1 MPAAA
6 TKSVSVKKRTVKT
19 KGSKGSAPKGRSPK
33 GTFTFRSV
41 LENSSNKLWGAH
53 FRIPE
58 AAAKALIEGDNKRVI
73 CTLNGKERYQCAI
86 QHYKTGLPVVLI
98 NRALRTKLSLEFG
111 DAVDVQLEK
120 DTSEYGLP
128 MPEELKEI
136 FRQDPEG
143 KKVFHA
149 LTPGKQRTL
158 LYIIGK
164 SKDPDKRIGQ
174 ALIIIHHI
182 KKNNGKIEYRALNDE
197 MKAARTPR

>member
-1 MPAAA
+1 MPAEKK
-6 TKSVSVKKRTVKT
+6 KSVPVNGRTVKKTKT
-19 KGSKGSAPKGRSPK
+19 KGAPQ
-33 GTFTFRSV
+33 GTFTFRSQ
-41 LENSSNKLWGAH
+41 LESSTNKLWGAH

-58 AAAKALIEGDNKRVI
+58 KVAAALINGEDKRVI
-73 CTLNGKERYQCAI
+73 CTLNGTERYQCAI
-86 QHYKTGLPVVLI
+86 LHYKTGLPVVLI
-98 NRALRTKLSLEFG
+98 NRALRAKLKLEFG
-111 DAVDVQLEK
+111 DPVEVQLEK

-128 MPEELKEI
+128 MPAELTEI

-164 SKDPDKRIGQ
+164 PKDPDKRISQ

-182 KKNNGKIEYRALNDE
+182 KKNNGKIDYPALNDE
-197 MKAARTPR
+197 MKSARTPR

>member
-1 MPAAA
+1 MPAVKP
-6 TKSVSVKKRTVKT
+6 KSRKKEGPSTRKKE
-19 KGSKGSAPKGRSPK
+19 KGS
-33 GTFTFRSV
+33 FTFSSH
-41 LENSSNKLWGAH
+41 LELSDNKLWGAH
-53 FRIPE
+53 FRVPKT
-58 AAAKALIEGDNKRVI
+58 AAAALIAGDSKRVI
-73 CTLNGKERYQCAI
+73 CTLNGTERYQCAI
-86 QHYKTGLPVVLI
+86 LHFKTGVPVVLI
-98 NRALRTKLSLEFG
+98 NKALRTKLKLEPG
-111 DAVDVQLEK
+111 DPVSVQLVK

-164 SKDPDKRIGQ
+164 PKDPDKRIGQ

-182 KKNNGKIEYRALNDE
+182 KKNHGKIDYHALNDE